1 MVKHY
6 LVFLGVVLEFLAAIW
21 LIGNPHSFSDAM
33 LAFLLHAIAA
43 VCFAMGTHA
52 RFNADHDLAG
62 RLSLFCLSILLP
74 IAGPL
79 LFWVLTREV
88 HSENSTE
95 NKPWRVIQAPVAY
108 QKKFYNNR
116 VNATSLRATVKYNK
130 HQELRL
136 DALKQTIHLGPHAA
150 KPILNAALNDSSEL
164 VRKTAFE
171 LLEGRN
177 TRLHVNIDDLLEV
190 MDKHPDSLRDTQVQA
205 EAATQL
211 WELAYQGLVDPEA
224 ADGFLERANDHLHR
238 AINSPDSPPE
248 LYFQRGRIRLK
259 MNETVAAREDFNTAL
274 EKGLSADE
282 VLPYLAECAY
292 LDKQYQH
299 IPTCLNGLSDIRKKA
314 SRSQQM
320 LSTWKTLA

>member
-1 MVKHY
+1 MVKKY
-6 LVFLGVVLEFLAAIW
+6 LVSLGVILELLAGVW
-21 LIGNPHSFSDAM
+21 LIGNPNSVSDAM

-52 RFNADHDLAG
+52 RFSADNDLAG

-74 IAGPL
+74 VAGPL

-88 HSENSTE
+88 SSTNNTE
-95 NKPWRVIQAPVAY
+95 KKPWQVILAPVAY
-108 QKKFYNNR
+108 RKTFYNNS
-116 VNATSLRATVKYNK
+116 VNANTLKATVKYNR

-136 DALKQTIHLGPHAA
+136 NALKQTIHLGPHAA
-150 KPILNAALNDSSEL
+150 KPILNAALNDSTEL
-164 VRKTAFE
+164 VRRTAFE

-190 MDKHPDSLRDTQVQA
+190 MDKHPDSLQDTQVQA

-211 WELAYQGLVDPEA
+211 WELAYQGLADPEA

-238 AINSPDSPPE
+238 AINSANSPAE

-259 MNETVAAREDFNTAL
+259 MRQASAAREDFDTAL

-292 LDKQYQH
+292 IEKQYH
-299 IPTCLNGLSDIRKKA
+299 RIPECLEGLSNIRKNA
-314 SRSQQM
+314 ARSQQM
-320 LSTWKTLA
+320 LSTWKSPA